1 MYLLFK
7 ALHIIG
13 FTAWF
18 AGLFYL
24 PRLYIYYVENKNKA
38 VRDQLVIM
46 MRRLLYGITY
56 PAMLF
61 TLIFGISLI
70 VKQPAWLQQSWIHLK
85 LCLVIFL
92 IGYHHYLGRIYKLI
106 KKNKFKTTSFALRL
120 INEIATLFLVA
131 IVTLAVLR
139 QSVNYLYWILSLI
152 ILAVLFFAAVVR
164 LKSRSPKKNS

>member
-24 PRLYIYYVENKNKA
+24 PRLYIYFVENKNKA

-56 PAMLF
+56 PAMVF
-61 TLIFGISLI
+61 TLFFGIALI
-70 VKQPAWLQQSWIHLK
+70 VNQPAWLEQHWIHLK

-92 IGYHHYLGRIYKLI
+92 IGYHHYLVRIYKQI
-106 KKNKFKTTSFALRL
+106 KKNRVKLSSFSLRL
-120 INEIATLFLVA
+120 INEIATLFLIA

-139 QSVNYLYWILSLI
+139 QSINYAYWIGSVM
-152 ILAVLFFAAVVR
+152 ILAVLFYLAV
-164 LKSRSPKKNS
+164 KAGQAKK

>member
-38 VRDQLVIM
+38 VRSQLIIM

-70 VKQPAWLQQSWIHLK
+70 VKQPVWLQQSWIHLK

-92 IGYHHYLGRIYKLI
+92 IGYHHYLARIYKAI
-106 KKNKFKTTSFALRL
+106 KINKLKTSSFKLRL
-120 INEIATLFLVA
+120 INEIATLFLIA

-139 QSVNYLYWILSLI
+139 QSINYTYWISSVM
-152 ILAVLFFAAVVR
+152 ILAVLFYLAV
-164 LKSRSPKKNS
+164 KAGQAKK

>member
-24 PRLYIYYVENKNKA
+24 PRLYIYFVENKNKA
-38 VRDQLVIM
+38 VRNQLVIM

-85 LCLVIFL
+85 LCLVFFL
-92 IGYHHYLGRIYKLI
+92 IGYHHYLGRIYKQI
-106 KKNKFKTTSFALRL
+106 KKNKLRTSSFKLRL

-131 IVTLAVLR
+131 IVSLAVLR
-139 QSVNYLYWILSLI
+139 QSINYLYWAGSLF
-152 ILAVLFFAAVVR
+152 ILAVLFFSAVAR
-164 LKSRSPKKNS
+164 LKSR

>member
-1 MYLLFK
+1 M
-7 ALHIIG
+7 
-13 FTAWF
+13 
-18 AGLFYL
+18 
-24 PRLYIYYVENKNKA
+24 
-38 VRDQLVIM
+38 
-46 MRRLLYGITY
+46 
-56 PAMLF
+56 
-61 TLIFGISLI
+61 
-70 VKQPAWLQQSWIHLK
+70 
-85 LCLVIFL
+85 IFL

>member
-38 VRDQLVIM
+38 VRSQLVIM

-61 TLIFGISLI
+61 TLIFGIALI
-70 VKQPAWLQQSWIHLK
+70 VSQPAWLQQQWIHLK

-92 IGYHHYLGRIYKLI
+92 IGYHHYLVRIYKQL
-106 KKNKFKTTSFALRL
+106 KKNRTKLTSFKLRL
-120 INEIATLFLVA
+120 INEIATLFLIA

-139 QSVNYLYWILSLI
+139 QSINYLYWAGSLF
-152 ILAVLFFAAVVR
+152 ILAVLFFLAVAR
-164 LKSRSPKKNS
+164 LRSR